1 MLLVELGLLQ
11 DLVHPP
17 PVLSKLVPLLVPLL
31 LLLLYVVLLELLH
44 QDPLLALHLLHRT
57 VTLIFTDQSDISEVY
72 VLIQPSSNNLSS
84 TVPLSQSS
92 QSLLQ

>member
-17 PVLSKLVPLLVPLL
+17 PAPPFSSPPLPSALPQPSAPSAFGSFFFIVLSKFVPLLVPLL

-44 QDPLLALHLLHRT
+44 QDPLLLL
-57 VTLIFTDQSDISEVY
+57 LLLPSKSAAIEV
-72 VLIQPSSNNLSS
+72 
-84 TVPLSQSS
+84 
-92 QSLLQ
+92 